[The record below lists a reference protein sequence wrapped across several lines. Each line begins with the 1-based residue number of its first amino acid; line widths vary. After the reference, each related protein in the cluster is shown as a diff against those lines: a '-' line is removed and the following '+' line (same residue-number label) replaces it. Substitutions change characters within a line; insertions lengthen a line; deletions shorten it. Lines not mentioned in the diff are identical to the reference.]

1 MGQRRV
7 HGQSP
12 PRQGRGNTMRCQDL
26 VLLVVSLS
34 VASTAAT
41 EEKSIQTR
49 SVETLLSRLS
59 FNPFTPFPELV
70 TTTPTPTLSPTA
82 TPRPSSPRPLFK
94 KTKLEKRKKKKFPVF
109 VAVDY
114 ATTQRTI
121 LPTFVESEKA
131 GNTIEYVEDVKT
143 GKEEYKKSVTNS
155 VSGLSDKEWVASIL
169 RRTTTRRPPSQT
181 FSQQLKGNNPAPQ
194 VQEDAMPRFK
204 TNKAIDWTPAQH
216 KVTEQ
221 GQSEELPELIQNI
234 ILGQT
239 KKTSVSRPELSVP
252 GYYSPEQSP
261 DQQGYPNYSPLA
273 LRLFQPRQ
281 DLQHTVEQQQINH
294 QQFLQKNRH
303 RLFAHM
309 STTQSHQPQKIQQS
323 QQNQQYKQLQQ
334 NQQYQQLQQYQQS
347 QPYQQDQQSQ
357 QYQVNNQGLNFK
369 SVDSNYQTQ

>member
-70 TTTPTPTLSPTA
+70 TTTPTPL
-82 TPRPSSPRPLFK
+82 LK

-143 GKEEYKKSVTNS
+143 GKEEYKNSVTNS

-169 RRTTTRRPPSQT
+169 RRTTTRRPPIQT
-181 FSQQLKGNNPAPQ
+181 VSQQLKGNNPAPQ
-194 VQEDAMPRFK
+194 VQVDALPRFK
-204 TNKAIDWTPAQH
+204 TNKANDWTPAQH

-221 GQSEELPELIQNI
+221 GQSEE
-234 ILGQT
+234 
-239 KKTSVSRPELSVP
+239 RPELSVP

-281 DLQHTVEQQQINH
+281 DLQQTVEQQQINH

-334 NQQYQQLQQYQQS
+334 NQQYQQLQQNQQYQQLQQYQQS
-347 QPYQQDQQSQ
+347 QPYQQYQQSQ
-357 QYQVNNQGLNFK
+357 QYQVNNQ
-369 SVDSNYQTQ
+369 

>member
-34 VASTAAT
+34 VASAAAT
-41 EEKSIQTR
+41 EEKSIQTP
-49 SVETLLSRLS
+49 SVGTLLSRLS

-82 TPRPSSPRPLFK
+82 TPRPSSPRPLLK
-94 KTKLEKRKKKKFPVF
+94 KTKLVKRKKKKFPVF

-143 GKEEYKKSVTNS
+143 GKEEYKNSVTNS

-169 RRTTTRRPPSQT
+169 RRTTTRRPPIQT
-181 FSQQLKGNNPAPQ
+181 VSQQLKGN
-194 VQEDAMPRFK
+194 
-204 TNKAIDWTPAQH
+204 TPAQH

-309 STTQSHQPQKIQQS
+309 STTQSHQPQKTQQYQQS
-323 QQNQQYKQLQQ
+323 QQNQQYQRLQQNQQYQQLQQ
-334 NQQYQQLQQYQQS
+334 NQQYQQLQQYQ
-347 QPYQQDQQSQ
+347 
-357 QYQVNNQGLNFK
+357 
-369 SVDSNYQTQ
+369 

>member
-70 TTTPTPTLSPTA
+70 TTTPTPL
-82 TPRPSSPRPLFK
+82 LK

-143 GKEEYKKSVTNS
+143 GKEEYKNSVTNS

-169 RRTTTRRPPSQT
+169 RRTTTRRPPIQT
-181 FSQQLKGNNPAPQ
+181 VSQQLKGNNPAPQ
-194 VQEDAMPRFK
+194 VQVDALPRFK
-204 TNKAIDWTPAQH
+204 TNKANDWTPAQH

-281 DLQHTVEQQQINH
+281 DLQHTVEQQQIDH

-303 RLFAHM
+303 RLVAHM
-309 STTQSHQPQKIQQS
+309 STTQSHQPQKTQQYQQS
-323 QQNQQYKQLQQ
+323 QQNQQYQRLQQNQQYQQLQQ

-347 QPYQQDQQSQ
+347 QPYQQYQQSQ
-357 QYQVNNQGLNFK
+357 QYQGNNQGLNFN